1 MLARFIVGDFGEFF
15 RVPEQS
21 HFLGVQSS
29 LSILEMSRYELS
41 LEIRGAEFDCCVI
54 RLSLEWDAVTFV
66 RKSSNFFFYQI
77 REMWIVSFL
86 SKPDVQKSLKV
97 ASTKIADNF

>member
-1 MLARFIVGDFGEFF
+1 MKCKPSILARFIVGDFGEFF

-41 LEIRGAEFDCCVI
+41 LEIRGADSI
-54 RLSLEWDAVTFV
+54 AV
-66 RKSSNFFFYQI
+66 
-77 REMWIVSFL
+77 
-86 SKPDVQKSLKV
+86 
-97 ASTKIADNF
+97 

>member
-21 HFLGVQSS
+21 RFPVVQSS

-66 RKSSNFFFYQI
+66 RKSSNFFFLQDQG
-77 REMWIVSFL
+77 
-86 SKPDVQKSLKV
+86 DVDRFFF
-97 ASTKIADNF
+97 I